1 MVSRKSESRSRIIRT
16 QVQEVILHLR
26 QIQSA
31 IVVAVAALRQQNSD
45 LDEDIAN
52 VLQRSVADRIQDQ
65 IERLEAVTRRVASL
79 GRGARPAA

>member
-16 QVQEVILHLR
+16 QVQEVVLHLR

>member
-16 QVQEVILHLR
+16 QVQEVVLHLR

-65 IERLEAVTRRVASL
+65 IEQLEAVTRRVASL
-79 GRGARPAA
+79 GRGARPPA